1 MISLLVHKIIY
12 VVIFLL
18 FNCIEQYT
26 ATRIFL
32 TNQNVFYVVF
42 IFPLH
47 ERLHF
52 AIISS
57 TMTTVLN
64 LSPFVAL
71 TNIPHNISS
80 VAHRY
85 TPRCR
90 PWICGGIPPV

>member
-18 FNCIEQYT
+18 FNCMEQFT
-26 ATRIFL
+26 ATINF
-32 TNQNVFYVVF
+32 FDKPKCFHVVF

-57 TMTTVLN
+57 TMTTVL
-64 LSPFVAL
+64 LIS
-71 TNIPHNISS
+71 NI
-80 VAHRY
+80 
-85 TPRCR
+85 
-90 PWICGGIPPV
+90 